1 MAKTI
6 QMRTPQQE
14 TEARLVAGMYNK
26 DRKIQSEMYSY
37 CYEYF
42 WANRRHMSFVDD
54 DDTAMDIFQSTFVTF
69 WEKIEQRKIYVSE
82 GRVMGNNGEPL
93 TSSILTYF
101 ISIAKNKYKEWAR
114 KNPSYVDIDTSKK
127 QYADILYDSDE
138 NKMLDIIADI
148 ISRMSEQCSK
158 ILSKFY
164 YEEKDLDTILKE
176 IPTITSKNALKTK
189 KYKCM
194 ESLRN
199 SANDIYSNYL
209 NS

>member
-42 WANRRHMSFVDD
+42 WANRRHMFFVDD
-54 DDTAMDIFQSTFVTF
+54 DDTAMEIFQSTFVTF

-82 GRVMGNNGEPL
+82 GRVMGKNDEPS
-93 TSSILTYF
+93 TSSILTFF
-101 ISIAKNKYKEWAR
+101 ISIAKNKYREWAR

-127 QYADILYDSDE
+127 QYADMLYDSED
-138 NKMLDIIADI
+138 NKMLEI
-148 ISRMSEQCSK
+148 ISDVISHMSEQCSK

-164 YEEKDLDTILKE
+164 YEEKDLDTILME

-199 SANDIYSNYL
+199 SANNIYSNYL

>member
-6 QMRTPQQE
+6 HMRTPQQE
-14 TEARLVAGMYNK
+14 KEARLVAGMYDK
-26 DRKIQSEMYSY
+26 DRKIQSELYAY
-37 CYEYF
+37 CSDYF
-42 WANRRHMSFVDD
+42 WANCQGMFFAD
-54 DDTAMDIFQSTFVTF
+54 DDTAMEIFQNTFVTF

-82 GRVMGNNGEPL
+82 GRVMGKDDEPL
-93 TSSILTYF
+93 RSCILTYF
-101 ISIAKNKYKEWAR
+101 IGIAKNKYKEWVK
-114 KNPSYVDIDTSKK
+114 KNPSNVDIETSKQ
-127 QYADILYDSDE
+127 QYADMLYDSDE

-164 YEEKDLDTILKE
+164 YEGKDLDTILME
-176 IPTITSKNALKTK
+176 ITSITSKNALKTK

-194 ESLRN
+194 ESMRN
-199 SANDIYSNYL
+199 SANDIYRNYL

>member
-14 TEARLVAGMYNK
+14 MEARLVAGMYDK
-26 DRKIQSEMYSY
+26 DRKIQSELYAY
-37 CYEYF
+37 CSEYF
-42 WANRRHMSFVDD
+42 WANCHGLFFAD
-54 DDTAMDIFQSTFVTF
+54 DDTAMEIFQSTFVTF

-101 ISIAKNKYKEWAR
+101 ISIAKNKYKEWGR

-127 QYADILYDSDE
+127 QYADMLYDSDE

-164 YEEKDLDTILKE
+164 YEGKDLDTILME
-176 IPTITSKNALKTK
+176 ITSITSKNALKTK

-199 SANDIYSNYL
+199 SANDIYRNYL

>member
-1 MAKTI
+1 
-6 QMRTPQQE
+6 MRTPQQE
-14 TEARLVAGMYNK
+14 KEARLVAGMYDK
-26 DRKIQSEMYSY
+26 DRKIQSELYAY
-37 CYEYF
+37 CSDYF
-42 WANRRHMSFVDD
+42 WANCQGMFFAD
-54 DDTAMDIFQSTFVTF
+54 DDTAMEIFQNTFVTF

-82 GRVMGNNGEPL
+82 GRVMGKDDEPL
-93 TSSILTYF
+93 RSSILTYF
-101 ISIAKNKYKEWAR
+101 IGIAKNKYKEWVK
-114 KNPSYVDIDTSKK
+114 KNPSNVDIEASKQ
-127 QYADILYDSDE
+127 QYADMLYDSEE

-164 YEEKDLDTILKE
+164 YEEKNLDTILME

>member
-14 TEARLVAGMYNK
+14 MEARLVAGMYDK
-26 DRKIQSEMYSY
+26 DRKIQSELYAY
-37 CYEYF
+37 CSEYF
-42 WANRRHMSFVDD
+42 WANCHGLFFAD
-54 DDTAMDIFQSTFVTF
+54 DDTAMEIFQSTFVTF

-101 ISIAKNKYKEWAR
+101 IGIAKNKYKEWAR

-127 QYADILYDSDE
+127 QYADMLYDSDE

-164 YEEKDLDTILKE
+164 YEGKDLDTILME
-176 IPTITSKNALKTK
+176 ITSITSKNALKTK

-199 SANDIYSNYL
+199 SANDIYRNYL

>member
-82 GRVMGNNGEPL
+82 GRVMGKNDEPL
-93 TSSILTYF
+93 TSSILTFF
-101 ISIAKNKYKEWAR
+101 ISIAKNKYREWAR

>member
-6 QMRTPQQE
+6 QMRTQQQE

-54 DDTAMDIFQSTFVTF
+54 DDTAMEIFQSTFVTF

>member
-6 QMRTPQQE
+6 QMRTQQQE

-54 DDTAMDIFQSTFVTF
+54 DDTAMEIFQSTFVTF

-82 GRVMGNNGEPL
+82 GRVMGKNDEPL
-93 TSSILTYF
+93 TSSILTFF
-101 ISIAKNKYKEWAR
+101 ISIAKNKYREWAR

>member
-1 MAKTI
+1 M
-6 QMRTPQQE
+6 E
-14 TEARLVAGMYNK
+14 
-26 DRKIQSEMYSY
+26 
-37 CYEYF
+37 
-42 WANRRHMSFVDD
+42 
-54 DDTAMDIFQSTFVTF
+54 IFQSTFVTF

-127 QYADILYDSDE
+127 QYADMLYDSDE

-164 YEEKDLDTILKE
+164 YEGKDLDTILME
-176 IPTITSKNALKTK
+176 ITSITSKNALKTK

-199 SANDIYSNYL
+199 SANDIYRNYL

>member
-14 TEARLVAGMYNK
+14 KEARLVAGMYDK
-26 DRKIQSEMYSY
+26 DRKIQSELYAY
-37 CYEYF
+37 CSKYF
-42 WANRRHMSFVDD
+42 WANRRGLFFAD
-54 DDTAMDIFQSTFVTF
+54 DDTAMEIFQSTFVTF

-82 GRVMGNNGEPL
+82 GRVMGNNDEPL

-101 ISIAKNKYKEWAR
+101 ISIAKKKYKEWAR
-114 KNPSYVDIDTSKK
+114 KNPSNVDIDTTKK
-127 QYADILYDSDE
+127 QYADMLYDSEE

-164 YEEKDLDTILKE
+164 YEGKDLDTILME
-176 IPTITSKNALKTK
+176 ITSITSKNALKTK

-199 SANDIYSNYL
+199 SANDIYRNYL

>member
-14 TEARLVAGMYNK
+14 MEARLVAGMYDK
-26 DRKIQSEMYSY
+26 DRKIQSELYAY
-37 CYEYF
+37 CSEYF
-42 WANRRHMSFVDD
+42 WANCHGLFFAE
-54 DDTAMDIFQSTFVTF
+54 DDTAMEIFQSTFVTF

-127 QYADILYDSDE
+127 QYADMLYDSDE

-164 YEEKDLDTILKE
+164 YEGKDLDTILME
-176 IPTITSKNALKTK
+176 RTSITSKNALKTK
-189 KYKCM
+189 KYKCT

-199 SANDIYSNYL
+199 SANDIYRNYL